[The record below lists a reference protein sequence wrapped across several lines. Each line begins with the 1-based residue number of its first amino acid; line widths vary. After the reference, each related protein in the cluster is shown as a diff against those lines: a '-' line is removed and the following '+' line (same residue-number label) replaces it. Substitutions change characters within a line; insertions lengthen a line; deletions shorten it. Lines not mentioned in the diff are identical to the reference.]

1 MSPSNWGPPTKI
13 HGGRRIRRDNTGRR
27 KGTHV
32 CHYSLGGLA
41 FMIHEAT
48 ISRPRGN
55 ITLVTLRAR
64 AKSPLVSLLI
74 TPLHHAPL
82 FICTSRHH
90 NYRALTRS
98 YKPLRTSHLS
108 RPLHYLCLL
117 SVVQV
122 GVMAETS
129 QSPWSTNPN
138 APKIPHLQYLAEKE
152 NFIGNLAGSIFYGT
166 PNYASVI
173 RTHLTWPIYH
183 SRLCHRPV
191 LPMHGRIT

>member
-1 MSPSNWGPPTKI
+1 MHHFSF
-13 HGGRRIRRDNTGRR
+13 
-27 KGTHV
+27 
-32 CHYSLGGLA
+32 GLPG
-41 FMIHEAT
+41 IY
-48 ISRPRGN
+48 
-55 ITLVTLRAR
+55 
-64 AKSPLVSLLI
+64 
-74 TPLHHAPL
+74 
-82 FICTSRHH
+82 

-191 LPMHGRIT
+191 LPMHGRVT